1 MNNLISM
8 LRELD
13 LEKNS
18 KEQIRYVLNFIADEL
33 EKCCIGVDLYTYIED
48 EKEYDSVKENKNG
61 VLDYLESLTDEDIS
75 QIEQNIVND
84 DELYEK
90 INELTDYH
98 LYHYK
103 QWYKEEENAD

>member
-48 EKEYDSVKENKNG
+48 VKENKND

-98 LYHYK
+98 LYHYRP
-103 QWYKEEENAD
+103 WFKEEENAN

>member
-1 MNNLISM
+1 MNNLIAM

-48 EKEYDSVKENKNG
+48 EKEYDSVKENRDG

-84 DELYEK
+84 DELQHL
-90 INELTDYH
+90 IDTITDWH

-103 QWYKEEENAD
+103 TWGKEEE